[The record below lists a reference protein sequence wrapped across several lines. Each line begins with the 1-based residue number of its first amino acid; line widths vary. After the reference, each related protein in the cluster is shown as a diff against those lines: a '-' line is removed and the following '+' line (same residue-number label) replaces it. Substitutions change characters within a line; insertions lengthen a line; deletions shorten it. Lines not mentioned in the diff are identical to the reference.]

1 MQMMTRRFYTAGM
14 AALLLSSAAFSAPV
28 RVACVGDSITYGYG
42 IENRATDS
50 YPAQLQALLGD
61 GWLVGNFGKNGATV
75 LKTGHAPYWTT
86 KQYQQALAFRP
97 DIVIIKLGT
106 NDTRPQ
112 NIGKHKAEFVP
123 DYVELIRSFQSL
135 ESRPIVWICK
145 PVPIYTEHK
154 GMTDPVIRNEIIPL
168 VEETAAKAGV
178 GIIDLNAVLSHAAE
192 LFPDGVH
199 PNAEGAGMMARTI
212 AVEIMDKEKAK

>member
-112 NIGKHKAEFVP
+112 NIGEHRAEFVP
-123 DYVELIRSFQSL
+123 DYVELIRSFQGL
-135 ESRPIVWICK
+135 ESKPTVWICTS
-145 PVPIYTEHK
+145 VPIYTERK
-154 GMTDPVIRNEIIPL
+154 GMTDAVLQNEIIPL
-168 VEETAAKAGV
+168 IDEVSQQAGV
-178 GIIDLNAVLSHAAE
+178 KVIDLNTVLSNQPE
-192 LFPDGVH
+192 LFSDGLH
-199 PNAEGAGMMARTI
+199 PNPKGAAAIVKTV
-212 AVEIMDKEKAK
+212 AAAIMKKEN